1 MKKQY
6 FLIEQNSIKELNMA
20 KTRQEINKTYDEKR
34 KNSRGRYWSIIVYP
48 DDLPES
54 WRDAFVGMKWI
65 ESPVHDKDVNSDGT
79 RKKPHI
85 HLIFMFTNHKSK
97 KSIED
102 FLLERF
108 TIDENGSIA
117 GIAKNPIIVEL
128 NSYTRYLA
136 HMDNPEKFR
145 YDENL
150 IVGHGGADV
159 SRYIMKGLTL
169 EEEYIKLQE
178 IEDLIRTKRITEY
191 CDLCYELRDYPVL
204 MNVFHSNGNRR
215 NHIKDFIRSFRHSI
229 QNERIDLETGEILEG
244 SL

>member
-1 MKKQY
+1 
-6 FLIEQNSIKELNMA
+6 MA
-20 KTRQEINKTYDEKR
+20 KTRKEINKTYDEKR
-34 KNSRGRYWSIIVYP
+34 KNNRGRYWSVIVYP
-48 DDLPES
+48 DDLPS
-54 WRDAFVGMKWI
+54 DWRDSLTGMKWI
-65 ESPVHDKDVNSDGT
+65 ESPVHDRDINSDGKA
-79 RKKPHI
+79 KKRHI

-102 FLLERF
+102 FLFERF
-108 TIDENGSIA
+108 EQDENGSII

-150 IVGHGGADV
+150 IIGHGGADV
-159 SRYIMKGLTL
+159 SRYLMKGLTL

-178 IEDLIRTKRITEY
+178 IEDLIKSNKIMEY
-191 CDLCYELRDYPVL
+191 HDLCYQLREYPVL

-215 NHIKDFIRSFRHSI
+215 NHIKDFIRSFRHDSEKNGFVSQVI
-229 QNERIDLETGEILEG
+229 VDDETGEILEG
-244 SL
+244 